1 MIAMKIITYSCLL
14 FSGFTKHKFKS
25 YKKRFNLNSLV
36 EIHHLIPKQ
45 HKNHP
50 VIQNLNYDIEN
61 GYNFIFLPNK
71 KGYEKLNLH
80 LNRPIHQYGHY
91 KYNLFVKD
99 YLDYLYKS
107 GKYSKED
114 LINLN
119 RFLRRNMRD
128 LTIPWN

>member
-50 VIQNLNYDIEN
+50 IIQNLNYDIEN

-71 KGYEKLNLH
+71 KG
-80 LNRPIHQYGHY
+80 
-91 KYNLFVKD
+91 
-99 YLDYLYKS
+99 
-107 GKYSKED
+107 
-114 LINLN
+114 
-119 RFLRRNMRD
+119 
-128 LTIPWN
+128 